1 MATEDKKRLNK
12 RVSYEGGLVAGINI
26 PNINNNAQY
35 RTLASGFADLENRLD
50 KITKFSNQQLTLSTI
65 RKGEEDVAKNPVT
78 FKNFNLA
85 KTQEEKQNLLGGKGN
100 SVYERTVQENQRKYL
115 VLEMQAQG
123 INLIAKEKANSVD
136 KYGRPIISTEEY
148 KENLTAISEG
158 LYNSVLE
165 IDPNAALLVRSS
177 LNETINS
184 HSNAYLDKTIKE
196 YAAINEAKRTMTISN
211 YRDLAFSNLEDSLS
225 NGSIGELQQQ
235 LDENGKPIIKIN
247 DKEIPEYVYEFVD
260 VQDEWEANTT
270 AAIKY
275 AIANGA
281 TSKEIEDIKKD
292 FDDNFQLI
300 LQNQIFV
307 YLNSK
312 DNTSEKIEAARLGR
326 KFMNIPYT
334 GNAKGY
340 KTTNNEGKEVFI
352 PYKKGEEALHFSTY
366 NSTDKKSLSQSFTTT
381 IATAYTDEDRKD
393 DDAKKAADFIV
404 TTDYGI
410 LDNLFQDDKTNYNS
424 TDNFRLI
431 ELTEEFLPE
440 KVTTDKNGIKS
451 ANLNLSEK
459 ATLADKYAQDVRSS
473 HPNQSDLITLV
484 NTLDS
489 KADKEVEDAT
499 NEADLKVRT
508 DNAVALKISLFT
520 SNDVTYTTIR
530 DANISFEDKKT
541 LIGLLNTKKNNEKNN
556 SIAKMEE
563 LLALEFGVIIKAD
576 GSYISKSDIYD
587 YKINYTKVMS
597 DFTTYLY
604 DNPDKKNDE
613 LKEWFN
619 NDFRKNNTGANAIIN
634 DFNNQTKKT
643 SLAIDGILNKTRYSE
658 EDYSKDELLDNSK
671 LLGSFIDILNE
682 DKNNVRIEVDD
693 KADEKTIL
701 VLQNYHNILI
711 ETRNEGISNVN

>member
-165 IDPNAALLVRSS
+165 IDPSAALLVRSS

-196 YAAINEAKRTMTISN
+196 YAAINEAKRTMTILN
-211 YRDLAFSNLEDSLS
+211 YQDLASSNLEDSLS
-225 NGSIGELQQQ
+225 NGSIGEFQQRF
-235 LDENGKPIIKIN
+235 DENGKPIIKIN
-247 DKEIPEYVYEFVD
+247 DEEIPEYVYEFVD

-270 AAIKY
+270 AAIQY
-275 AIANGA
+275 AEANGA
-281 TSKEIEDIKKD
+281 TDKEIEDIKKD
-292 FDDNFQLI
+292 FDNNFQLI

-312 DNTSEKIEAARLGR
+312 DNSSEKIEAARLGR

-366 NSTDKKSLSQSFTTT
+366 NSTDKKGLSQSFTTT
-381 IATAYTDEDRKD
+381 ITTAHAEEDRK
-393 DDAKKAADFIV
+393 
-404 TTDYGI
+404 
-410 LDNLFQDDKTNYNS
+410 
-424 TDNFRLI
+424 
-431 ELTEEFLPE
+431 
-440 KVTTDKNGIKS
+440 KS
-451 ANLNLSEK
+451 C
-459 ATLADKYAQDVRSS
+459 
-473 HPNQSDLITLV
+473 
-484 NTLDS
+484 
-489 KADKEVEDAT
+489 
-499 NEADLKVRT
+499 
-508 DNAVALKISLFT
+508 
-520 SNDVTYTTIR
+520 
-530 DANISFEDKKT
+530 
-541 LIGLLNTKKNNEKNN
+541 
-556 SIAKMEE
+556 
-563 LLALEFGVIIKAD
+563 
-576 GSYISKSDIYD
+576 
-587 YKINYTKVMS
+587 
-597 DFTTYLY
+597 
-604 DNPDKKNDE
+604 
-613 LKEWFN
+613 
-619 NDFRKNNTGANAIIN
+619 
-634 DFNNQTKKT
+634 
-643 SLAIDGILNKTRYSE
+643 
-658 EDYSKDELLDNSK
+658 
-671 LLGSFIDILNE
+671 
-682 DKNNVRIEVDD
+682 
-693 KADEKTIL
+693 
-701 VLQNYHNILI
+701 
-711 ETRNEGISNVN
+711 

>member
-211 YRDLAFSNLEDSLS
+211 YQDLASSNLEDSLS

-281 TSKEIEDIKKD
+281 TSPIP
-292 FDDNFQLI
+292 
-300 LQNQIFV
+300 
-307 YLNSK
+307 
-312 DNTSEKIEAARLGR
+312 AA
-326 KFMNIPYT
+326 K
-334 GNAKGY
+334 
-340 KTTNNEGKEVFI
+340 
-352 PYKKGEEALHFSTY
+352 
-366 NSTDKKSLSQSFTTT
+366 
-381 IATAYTDEDRKD
+381 
-393 DDAKKAADFIV
+393 
-404 TTDYGI
+404 
-410 LDNLFQDDKTNYNS
+410 
-424 TDNFRLI
+424 
-431 ELTEEFLPE
+431 
-440 KVTTDKNGIKS
+440 
-451 ANLNLSEK
+451 
-459 ATLADKYAQDVRSS
+459 
-473 HPNQSDLITLV
+473 
-484 NTLDS
+484 
-489 KADKEVEDAT
+489 
-499 NEADLKVRT
+499 
-508 DNAVALKISLFT
+508 
-520 SNDVTYTTIR
+520 
-530 DANISFEDKKT
+530 
-541 LIGLLNTKKNNEKNN
+541 
-556 SIAKMEE
+556 
-563 LLALEFGVIIKAD
+563 
-576 GSYISKSDIYD
+576 
-587 YKINYTKVMS
+587 
-597 DFTTYLY
+597 
-604 DNPDKKNDE
+604 
-613 LKEWFN
+613 
-619 NDFRKNNTGANAIIN
+619 
-634 DFNNQTKKT
+634 
-643 SLAIDGILNKTRYSE
+643 
-658 EDYSKDELLDNSK
+658 
-671 LLGSFIDILNE
+671 
-682 DKNNVRIEVDD
+682 
-693 KADEKTIL
+693 
-701 VLQNYHNILI
+701 
-711 ETRNEGISNVN
+711 